1 MMDVQ
6 IYNDL
11 DALKSSAAQEIAKQI
26 QENPSTR
33 LGLPTGGT
41 PVLVY
46 QELIRLHR
54 EENLDFQNITTFNL
68 DEYIGLTP
76 DHPCSYRYFMEDNL
90 FRHINIPQNQ
100 IHIPNGMAENPMEE
114 CASYERALAQG
125 GGLDLQVLGIG
136 QNGHIGFNEPG
147 TPFHSLTH
155 VVDLTPSTRKAN
167 ARFFESEDL
176 VPHKAISMGIK
187 TIMQA
192 RRILLLAIGESK
204 SEILYK
210 ALYGPITPEVPA
222 SVLQRHPNLIVMADR
237 DAGKD
242 ILKNT
247 NEEVR

>member
-1 MMDVQ
+1 MNVQ

-26 QENPSTR
+26 RENPYTR

-46 QELIRLHR
+46 QELVRLHR
-54 EENLDFQNITTFNL
+54 EENLDFQHITTFNL

-76 DHPCSYRYFMEDNL
+76 DHPCSYRYFMDENL
-90 FRHINIPQNQ
+90 FNHINIPRNQ
-100 IHIPNGMAENPMEE
+100 IHIPNGMAEDPMEE
-114 CASYERALAQG
+114 CASYERTLAQVG
-125 GGLDLQVLGIG
+125 GIDLQVLGIG
-136 QNGHIGFNEPG
+136 HNGHIGFNEPG

-167 ARFFESEDL
+167 ARFFEREDL
-176 VPHKAISMGIK
+176 VPRKAISMGIK

-192 RRILLLAIGESK
+192 RKILLLAIGESK

-210 ALYGPITPEVPA
+210 SLYGPITPEVPA
-222 SVLQRHPNLIVMADR
+222 SVLQLHPNLIVMVDR

-247 NEEVR
+247 NVEVR